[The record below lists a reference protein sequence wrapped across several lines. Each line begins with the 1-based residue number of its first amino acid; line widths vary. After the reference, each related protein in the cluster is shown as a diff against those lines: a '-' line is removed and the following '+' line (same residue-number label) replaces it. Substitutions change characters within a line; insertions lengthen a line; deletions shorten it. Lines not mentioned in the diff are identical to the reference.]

1 MVPLQISPE
10 RLAEDF
16 GVSEKTIH
24 QLLAGQRRISKAMA
38 HKLHMRLKTTT
49 QFWLNLQSRHD
60 QQKLAH
66 WQRFGAGT

>member
-1 MVPLQISPE
+1 MEPLQLSPA

-16 GVSEKTIH
+16 DVSEKTIH

-49 QFWLNLQSRHD
+49 QYWLNLQSRYD
-60 QQKLAH
+60 RQKLAH
-66 WQRFGAGT
+66 WQKYRADS